1 MPVPSDITAL
11 STTAASN
18 SPLGSES
25 PATADDYFR
34 AHAAFIAQLRAV
46 IGGAADP
53 NIPNAYAT
61 IAQVVDQSQNRGTT
75 AGTSTA
81 YTLAPATALASYSAG
96 KTFWVTFHVASGA
109 SPTLQIS
116 GLGTPPAL
124 VKQQF
129 DGTYAAIAAGDIPLN
144 HRSRVTLISTT
155 QALVESLPAH
165 SDTLNTTR
173 IDIASATTV
182 NLTTGAPNTRHINIT
197 GGGAINGFTVAA
209 GQCYFARFNAAGVLA
224 NSAGLVTQTG
234 ANITT
239 AAGDT
244 CILRAT
250 AANVVEVLA
259 YTPFAYPFLRE
270 YVSAEQTITSGGL
283 VTLTHGLGVT
293 PKSAIMVLIC
303 KTAELGYSVGDE
315 LHISQAF
322 DANLR
327 PSALVCGPTTI
338 KVKYSSDAT
347 GVFGAANL
355 TSGVFVILTNANWR
369 LIVRAWA

>member
-18 SPLGSES
+18 SPAGSES

-61 IAQVVDQSQNRGTT
+61 IDQVISQSQNSGTT
-75 AGTSTA
+75 GGTLTA
-81 YTLAPATALASYSAG
+81 YTLAPATALTSYSAG
-96 KTFWVTFHVASGA
+96 KTFWATFHVASGA
-109 SPTLQIS
+109 APTLTIS
-116 GLGTPPAL
+116 GVSTPPNL
-124 VKQQF
+124 VRRQS
-129 DGTYAAIAAGDIPLN
+129 DGTVANIAAGDIPIN
-144 HRSRVTLISTT
+144 HRSRVTLISAS
-155 QALVESLPAH
+155 QALVEDMPPSFAD
-165 SDTLNTTR
+165 SVR
-173 IDIASATTV
+173 IDVASASTV

-270 YVSAEQTITSGGL
+270 YISAEQTITSGT
-283 VTLTHGLGVT
+283 VTTLAHGLGVM
-293 PKSAIMVLIC
+293 PKQVQVTAIC
-303 KTAELGYSVGDE
+303 KTAEAGYAVGDE
-315 LHISQAF
+315 IPMH
-322 DANLR
+322 N
-327 PSALVCGPTTI
+327 
-338 KVKYSSDAT
+338 DAT
-347 GVFGAANL
+347 TNSYNYGVGRNVTNIRCICGSAGIAAINA
-355 TSGVFVILTNANWR
+355 SGVLTPITNANWR